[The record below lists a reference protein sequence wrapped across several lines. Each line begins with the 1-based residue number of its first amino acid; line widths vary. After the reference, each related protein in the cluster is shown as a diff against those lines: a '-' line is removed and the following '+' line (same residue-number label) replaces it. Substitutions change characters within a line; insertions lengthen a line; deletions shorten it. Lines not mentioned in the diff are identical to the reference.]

1 MSAPSRTGA
10 DEAGS
15 DAARL
20 AELRERIEE
29 LDRSIIRQVAERV
42 DAARSIGRLKRELG
56 SGTLDPER
64 EAAVIRRAVETAR
77 AHGLPAEGVRELFWS
92 LMSLCRG
99 VQMEDR

>member
-1 MSAPSRTGA
+1 MSSPDPREP
-10 DEAGS
+10 DL
-15 DAARL
+15 AA
-20 AELRERIEE
+20 LRGRIEE
-29 LDRSIIRQVAERV
+29 LDRSIIAQVAERV
-42 DAARSIGRLKRELG
+42 ATARRIGQLKRDQG
-56 SGTLDPER
+56 TGTLDTER